1 MENRK
6 ILFFDIDGTLLS
18 HRTLTIP
25 ESAKRA
31 VRKAKEN
38 GHLIF
43 INTGRTISVINKEI
57 KDLGFDGYICGC
69 GSYIEVDGEVIYSN
83 DIDKS
88 KYAEIINKIEEYDLD
103 VVLEGREAV
112 YYNRDTSTDAML
124 TDFIQN
130 NYPVKR
136 YEDENLEFDKM
147 YMKYKDNEYLQDFC
161 DFTKEL
167 FDFIDHGNGGGE
179 MVPKGHSKGSGIDFL
194 VDYLNIEKENTF
206 AVGDS
211 NNDISMLEHVEN
223 SIVMGNGNPDLFE
236 KATFVTK
243 NIDEDGIE
251 YAMKHFNI
259 IK

>member
-112 YYNRDTSTDAML
+112 YYNRDTSTDAIL
-124 TDFIQN
+124 TDFIKN
-130 NYPVKR
+130 NYPVSTFK
-136 YEDENLEFDKM
+136 DENLQFDKM
-147 YMKYKDNEYLQDFC
+147 YMKYGDNENLKDFC
-161 DFTKEL
+161 DFTKDL

-179 MVPKGHSKGSGIDFL
+179 MVPKGHSKATGIDF
-194 VDYLNIEKENTF
+194 VLNHYNIDDKDSYAF
-206 AVGDS
+206 GDS
-211 NNDISMLEHVEN
+211 NNDIHMFERVTN
-223 SIVMGNGNPDLFE
+223 SIVMGNGNPELFE
-236 KATFVTK
+236 NATFVTK
-243 NIDEDGIE
+243 DIDEDGIE
-251 YAMKHFNI
+251 HAMKHFNI
-259 IK
+259 I

>member
-112 YYNRDTSTDAML
+112 YYNRHTSTDAIL
-124 TDFIQN
+124 TDFIKN
-130 NYPVKR
+130 N
-136 YEDENLEFDKM
+136 
-147 YMKYKDNEYLQDFC
+147 
-161 DFTKEL
+161 
-167 FDFIDHGNGGGE
+167 
-179 MVPKGHSKGSGIDFL
+179 
-194 VDYLNIEKENTF
+194 
-206 AVGDS
+206 
-211 NNDISMLEHVEN
+211 
-223 SIVMGNGNPDLFE
+223 
-236 KATFVTK
+236 
-243 NIDEDGIE
+243 
-251 YAMKHFNI
+251 
-259 IK
+259 

>member
-1 MENRK
+1 M
-6 ILFFDIDGTLLS
+6 
-18 HRTLTIP
+18 TIP

-112 YYNRDTSTDAML
+112 YYNRDTSTVAML

-147 YMKYKDNEYLQDFC
+147 YMKYKDNE
-161 DFTKEL
+161 
-167 FDFIDHGNGGGE
+167 
-179 MVPKGHSKGSGIDFL
+179 
-194 VDYLNIEKENTF
+194 
-206 AVGDS
+206 
-211 NNDISMLEHVEN
+211 
-223 SIVMGNGNPDLFE
+223 
-236 KATFVTK
+236 
-243 NIDEDGIE
+243 
-251 YAMKHFNI
+251 
-259 IK
+259 

>member
-179 MVPKGHSKGSGIDFL
+179 MVPKGHS
-194 VDYLNIEKENTF
+194 
-206 AVGDS
+206 
-211 NNDISMLEHVEN
+211 
-223 SIVMGNGNPDLFE
+223 
-236 KATFVTK
+236 
-243 NIDEDGIE
+243 
-251 YAMKHFNI
+251 
-259 IK
+259 